1 MVQVPRSL
9 AVFREP
15 ITAIELHAF
24 GDTSGAGTA
33 AAVYAVVQQPS
44 GTNQGLLAAKSRL
57 AKKGLTIPRLE
68 LVSAHMA
75 SNLMANVKDALQ
87 DQPIR
92 SVCGWLDSTV
102 ALHWIKGGGSIYK
115 QFVANRVSKIREKD
129 YITWRHVNT
138 DQNPADVGSRGC
150 DGAKLPNLWLKG
162 PEWLASPE
170 SWPAEILT
178 EPSKETEAEAKL
190 TKEVLG
196 TIAETKDDLDE
207 ILNKHSF
214 WKTMRVTAWIMRFA
228 QNCKQKKSERLAGP
242 LTTSETDKAVHWWV
256 KRAQESNMGTEK
268 FKQDQ
273 LSLNLQKNSEGVYE
287 CRGRIQGSYP
297 VYLPPNTVLSE
308 KLTEDAHV
316 LTLHGGVGLT
326 MTYIRRDYW
335 IPRLRRLTKK
345 VIRGCFGCKRFQ
357 ATAFQN
363 PPPGNLPVER
373 TTGSVPFQVV
383 GVDYAGPISY
393 KASSKRETGKAYIL
407 LFACSLTRAIHLELL
422 SDQTTEGFIKS
433 FKRFI
438 ARRGRPQKVYSD
450 NGRSFVAAATWLRAI
465 MKDERMHDYLSRHHI
480 TWQFNLSRAPWWGG
494 QFERLVGLVKQALY
508 KSIGGANLTLS
519 ELEEVILDAEI
530 ALNNRPL
537 SYVEEDIQLPV
548 LTPQSMMFGQPNLL
562 PEGDVDSVEDKEMR
576 KRARYL
582 RRCKDVLWSR

>member
-1 MVQVPRSL
+1 MSL
-9 AVFREP
+9 
-15 ITAIELHAF
+15 
-24 GDTSGAGTA
+24 
-33 AAVYAVVQQPS
+33 Y
-44 GTNQGLLAAKSRL
+44 
-57 AKKGLTIPRLE
+57 
-68 LVSAHMA
+68 
-75 SNLMANVKDALQ
+75 LQ
-87 DQPIR
+87 
-92 SVCGWLDSTV
+92 
-102 ALHWIKGGGSIYK
+102 
-115 QFVANRVSKIREKD
+115 
-129 YITWRHVNT
+129 
-138 DQNPADVGSRGC
+138 
-150 DGAKLPNLWLKG
+150 
-162 PEWLASPE
+162 
-170 SWPAEILT
+170 
-178 EPSKETEAEAKL
+178 
-190 TKEVLG
+190 
-196 TIAETKDDLDE
+196 
-207 ILNKHSF
+207 
-214 WKTMRVTAWIMRFA
+214 M
-228 QNCKQKKSERLAGP
+228 
-242 LTTSETDKAVHWWV
+242 
-256 KRAQESNMGTEK
+256 
-268 FKQDQ
+268 
-273 LSLNLQKNSEGVYE
+273 NSEGGYE

-316 LTLHGGVGLT
+316 LTLNGGVGLT

-357 ATAFQN
+357 ATALQN

-393 KASSKRETGKAYIL
+393 KASCKRETGKAYIL

-508 KSIGGANLTLS
+508 KSIGGANLT
-519 ELEEVILDAEI
+519 
-530 ALNNRPL
+530 
-537 SYVEEDIQLPV
+537 
-548 LTPQSMMFGQPNLL
+548 
-562 PEGDVDSVEDKEMR
+562 
-576 KRARYL
+576 
-582 RRCKDVLWSR
+582 W

>member
-1 MVQVPRSL
+1 
-9 AVFREP
+9 
-15 ITAIELHAF
+15 
-24 GDTSGAGTA
+24 
-33 AAVYAVVQQPS
+33 
-44 GTNQGLLAAKSRL
+44 
-57 AKKGLTIPRLE
+57 
-68 LVSAHMA
+68 MA

-115 QFVANRVSKIREKD
+115 QFVANRVRKIRGKD

-214 WKTMRVTAWIMRFA
+214 WKTMRVTAWIMCFA

-256 KRAQESNMGTEK
+256 KRAQESNIGTEK

-273 LSLNLQKNSEGVYE
+273 LSLNLQKNSEGVCE

-316 LTLHGGVGLT
+316 LTLNGGVGLT
-326 MTYIRRDYW
+326 MTYIIRDYW

-357 ATAFQN
+357 ATALQN

-373 TTGSVPFQVV
+373 TNGSVPFQVV

-508 KSIGGANLTLS
+508 KSIGGANLTWS

-562 PEGDVDSVEDKEMR
+562 PEGDVDSVEDKDMR

>member
-1 MVQVPRSL
+1 M
-9 AVFREP
+9 
-15 ITAIELHAF
+15 
-24 GDTSGAGTA
+24 
-33 AAVYAVVQQPS
+33 
-44 GTNQGLLAAKSRL
+44 
-57 AKKGLTIPRLE
+57 
-68 LVSAHMA
+68 
-75 SNLMANVKDALQ
+75 
-87 DQPIR
+87 
-92 SVCGWLDSTV
+92 
-102 ALHWIKGGGSIYK
+102 
-115 QFVANRVSKIREKD
+115 
-129 YITWRHVNT
+129 
-138 DQNPADVGSRGC
+138 
-150 DGAKLPNLWLKG
+150 
-162 PEWLASPE
+162 
-170 SWPAEILT
+170 
-178 EPSKETEAEAKL
+178 
-190 TKEVLG
+190 
-196 TIAETKDDLDE
+196 
-207 ILNKHSF
+207 
-214 WKTMRVTAWIMRFA
+214 
-228 QNCKQKKSERLAGP
+228 
-242 LTTSETDKAVHWWV
+242 
-256 KRAQESNMGTEK
+256 
-268 FKQDQ
+268 
-273 LSLNLQKNSEGVYE
+273 SLNLQKNSEGVCE
-287 CRGRIQGSYP
+287 CQGRIQGSYP

-308 KLTEDAHV
+308 KLTQDAHV
-316 LTLHGGVGLT
+316 LTLHWGVGLT

-335 IPRLRRLTKK
+335 IPSLRRLTKK
-345 VIRGCFGCKRFQ
+345 VIRACFGCKRFQ

-438 ARRGRPQKVYSD
+438 AGRGRPQKVYSD
-450 NGRSFVAAATWLRAI
+450 NGRSFVAAARWLRGI
-465 MKDERMHDYLSRHHI
+465 MRDEKMHDYLSRNHM

-508 KSIGGANLTLS
+508 KSIGGANLTWS

-562 PEGDVDSVEDKEMR
+562 PEGDVDSVEDKDMR

-582 RRCKDVLWSR
+582 RRWKDMLWSRWTGEYIKSLREGHNLNHTKGGPPIEQGDVVLIQSDERNRGKWNIGVVVKLIKGRDGIVRGARLRAGKSFLERAAQQLCPMELSCDRFKEPEVPVPNPRARVTTPRRAAIVAAKNIKDIAEREKEMI